1 MVTSSV
7 VPWKSFLLARTKEGD
22 PSSNKIA
29 LWMSGLNDL
38 KSGHVT
44 PQQLVSK
51 VAPSPKRLLLK
62 HVFPK
67 FEMEEIPNNHLGCI
81 KPRKSWDKL
90 PTSTG
95 AGFCPSTVCIC
106 NLVVSGKKKNL
117 QIRRTRI
124 CHDSSLPKTEKQN
137 GDVSTQPKSI
147 PGLLKQQ
154 CM

>member
-1 MVTSSV
+1 MRYENMFVEDWPMVTSSV
-7 VPWKSFLLARTKEGD
+7 VPWKSFLLARTKGRG
-22 PSSNKIA
+22 SFIKQA

-81 KPRKSWDKL
+81 KHRKSWDK
-90 PTSTG
+90 
-95 AGFCPSTVCIC
+95 
-106 NLVVSGKKKNL
+106 
-117 QIRRTRI
+117 
-124 CHDSSLPKTEKQN
+124 
-137 GDVSTQPKSI
+137 
-147 PGLLKQQ
+147 
-154 CM
+154 

>member
-106 NLVVSGKKKNL
+106 NLVVSGKKKTFRSVEPESAT
-117 QIRRTRI
+117 I
-124 CHDSSLPKTEKQN
+124 HPYPKPRSRMETYPLSRKAYL
-137 GDVSTQPKSI
+137 GS
-147 PGLLKQQ
+147 
-154 CM
+154 

>member
-44 PQQLVSK
+44 EQQLVSK

-81 KPRKSWDKL
+81 KPRKIL
-90 PTSTG
+90 
-95 AGFCPSTVCIC
+95 
-106 NLVVSGKKKNL
+106 
-117 QIRRTRI
+117 
-124 CHDSSLPKTEKQN
+124 
-137 GDVSTQPKSI
+137 
-147 PGLLKQQ
+147 
-154 CM
+154 